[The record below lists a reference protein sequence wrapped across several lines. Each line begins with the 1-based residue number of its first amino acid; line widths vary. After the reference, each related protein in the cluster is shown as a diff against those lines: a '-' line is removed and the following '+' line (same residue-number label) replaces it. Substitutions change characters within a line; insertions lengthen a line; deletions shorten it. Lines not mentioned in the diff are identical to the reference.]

1 MALDWVG
8 EGGSSIVGWVGLFIV
23 GSGIG
28 YLWGLGWGRGKTTSG
43 AKQPVCV
50 WGGGGGGGG
59 GGQQLPLPLTR
70 GWSYPD

>member
-28 YLWGLGWGRGKTTSG
+28 YLWGWGGVEYRGKTTSG
-43 AKQPVCV
+43 AKQPV
-50 WGGGGGGGG
+50 WGG
-59 GGQQLPLPLTR
+59 GGQQLPLP
-70 GWSYPD
+70 SYSRLELP